1 MGITNEAVLVTGA
14 SGHLGREAVEWLLE
28 NHKGQIIAVTRNPL
42 TLSDFSARGVVVRQA
57 DFDQPHTLDEAFVGA
72 KRLLLISTDAV
83 SVPGQRLQQHSNAVE
98 AAIKAGVEHI
108 VYTSVPNPEPG
119 TECLIAPDHY
129 GTEEKIKSSGLSFT
143 ILRNNLYADNLL
155 PSLQQAA
162 ASGQYAAATGD
173 GLTAYVTRKDCAR
186 AAAAA
191 LASSFTGTR
200 TIDVTGTEALSG
212 ADVAQIASE
221 VIGKSIQF
229 VALTTEQ
236 LVGIFE
242 SIGMPNGVAQIFAS
256 FDTASAK
263 GEYAVATTTV
273 QELTGQAPASLK
285 EFLTEN
291 LAAFTSAS

>member
-1 MGITNEAVLVTGA
+1 MSNTNEAVLVTGA

-28 NHKGQIIAVTRNPL
+28 NYKGQIIAVTRNPV

-57 DFDQPHTLDEAFVGA
+57 DFDQPDTLDEAFIGA

-83 SVPGQRLQQHSNAVE
+83 SVPGQRLQQHTNAVE

-108 VYTSVPNPEPG
+108 VYTSQLNPEPG
-119 TECLIAPDHY
+119 TESLLGGDHY
-129 GTEEKIKSSGLSFT
+129 STEEKIKSSGLSFT
-143 ILRNNLYADNLL
+143 ILRNNLYADNLI

-162 ASGQYAAATGD
+162 ASGQYAAATGE
-173 GLTAYVTRKDCAR
+173 GQTAYVTRKDCAR

-200 TIDVTGTEALSG
+200 TIDLTGAESLSG
-212 ADVAQIASE
+212 TDVAQIASE

-229 VALTTEQ
+229 VPLTTDQ

-242 SIGMPNGVAQIFAS
+242 SIGLPNGAAKVFAS
-256 FDTASAK
+256 LDTASAK
-263 GEYAVATTTV
+263 GEYAVVTTIV
-273 QELTGQAPASLK
+273 QDLTGQAPASLK